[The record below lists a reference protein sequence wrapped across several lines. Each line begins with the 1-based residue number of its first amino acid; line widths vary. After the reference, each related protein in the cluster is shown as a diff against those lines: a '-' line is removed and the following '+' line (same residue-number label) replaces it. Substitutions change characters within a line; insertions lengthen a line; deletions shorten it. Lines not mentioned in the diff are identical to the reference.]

1 MTTKYQTIISNI
13 EQDIQKQRLKKGDK
27 LPSIRVLSKVY
38 YCSKDTVQRALLE
51 LKYRHLIYAVP
62 KSGYYVLGN
71 VSMPDNVLNLSLE
84 DYNNMAYEDF

>member
-38 YCSKDTVQRALLE
+38 HCSKDTVQR
-51 LKYRHLIYAVP
+51 
-62 KSGYYVLGN
+62 
-71 VSMPDNVLNLSLE
+71 
-84 DYNNMAYEDF
+84 